1 MSRYFGFAKE
11 STYGTPVAPANFARV
26 LNLPIKFVPTKE
38 YSRTIEGGRRLQTAQ
53 ETQSQSEGTLVY
65 NPVYDKG
72 LGEILHM
79 LLGKVTSTELEVG
92 VRWSHVFE
100 PLTQITD
107 SVKMPSYTIEKG
119 IDSITAERYP
129 GASASRLQVRANPAS
144 FVQLS
149 ADMFAKKPTSE
160 TLAVGPSFSSQNYI
174 NAGQVVTQ
182 TLGAATTKF
191 EEFSLD
197 IQGGAIPVFRPGSK
211 EPDSIDL
218 DEFNITGSFTTRF
231 LSASDLTDFL
241 NDTNK
246 ALVYKWD
253 GPALGAS
260 KYSLQL
266 DLPKLSFDEG
276 DIEVNEQSRTVQ
288 VRNFT
293 AIEDASGDIFKATLV
308 NNVASY

>member
-1 MSRYFGFAKE
+1 MGRYFGLAKE
-11 STYGTPVAPANFARV
+11 TTYGTAVAPNVFARV
-26 LNLPIKFVPTKE
+26 LNLPIKFNPDVQ
-38 YSRTIEGGRRLQTAQ
+38 YSRTIEGGRRVQTAQ
-53 ETQSQSEGTLVY
+53 ITQSQSEGSVVY

-72 LGEILHM
+72 LGEILNM
-79 LLGKVTSTELEVG
+79 LLGKVTTTEEEAG

-100 PLTQITD
+100 PLSQITD

-129 GASASRLQVRANPAS
+129 GASVSRLQVRANPAS
-144 FVQLS
+144 FVQLT
-149 ADMFAKKPTSE
+149 AEMFAKKPTTE
-160 TLAVGPSFSSQNYI
+160 TLVSSPSFSSQDYI

-182 TLGAATTKF
+182 TLGGATTKF

-218 DEFNITGSFTTRF
+218 DEFNLTGSLTTRF

-241 NDTNK
+241 NATNK
-246 ALVYKWD
+246 ALVYKWQ
-253 GPALGAS
+253 GPTLGAS
-260 KYSLQL
+260 NYSLQL
-266 DLPKLSFDEG
+266 DLPNLSFDEG
-276 DIEVNEQSRTVQ
+276 DIEINEQNRTVQ

-293 AIEDASGDIFKATLV
+293 AIEDSNGDIFKATLV
-308 NNVASY
+308 NDVASY